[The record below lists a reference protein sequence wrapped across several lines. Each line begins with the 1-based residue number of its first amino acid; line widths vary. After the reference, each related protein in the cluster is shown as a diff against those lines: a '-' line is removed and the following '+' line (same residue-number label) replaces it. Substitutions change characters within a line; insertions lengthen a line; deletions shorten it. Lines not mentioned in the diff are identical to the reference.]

1 MATTSHD
8 QSILDALDEL
18 VELRPFP
25 ATASQLIGACRNEDV
40 TAQQIATIIA
50 VDSALTVKTL
60 QIANSPIYGHS
71 GQISSVQHA
80 TVVLGLRALRNLAI
94 ATAVGDVFGRGD
106 HSTARTR
113 EQLWQ
118 HSLACGSVSR
128 TVASVTGLC
137 HPDEAFLAGVVH
149 DVGKLFFTDHC
160 PDQYMKLLENPDSA
174 ARVATEVEH
183 FGVAHTYVG
192 GECSRTWGLP
202 DEVSDVICFH
212 HQPDESDF
220 ESNLLNIVAASNQL
234 TQIWD
239 VPDQVGTTD
248 NSQTV
253 LKLIS
258 VDLSPDEIE
267 SLKERSIAE
276 LAILRDIH
284 KSS

>member
-1 MATTSHD
+1 MATTFHD
-8 QSILDALDEL
+8 QSIRDALDEL
-18 VELRPFP
+18 IELRPFP
-25 ATASQLIGACRNEDV
+25 ATASQLISASRDENS
-40 TAQQIATIIA
+40 TAQQIAKIIA
-50 VDSALTVKTL
+50 VDPALTVKTL

-80 TVVLGLRALRNLAI
+80 TVILGLRALRNIAI
-94 ATAVGDVFGRGD
+94 ATAVGDVFGGGCAN
-106 HSTARTR
+106 TARTR

-137 HPDEAFLAGVVH
+137 NPDDAFLAGVVH
-149 DVGKLFFTDHC
+149 DVGKLFFSDHR
-160 PDQYMKLLENPDSA
+160 PDQYMKLLTNPDSA
-174 ARVATEVEH
+174 SRVATEVEH

-220 ESNLLNIVAASNQL
+220 ESDLLNLVAASNQL
-234 TQIWD
+234 AQIWD
-239 VPDQVGTTD
+239 SQDNVTTTD
-248 NSQTV
+248 NTQVAFSMM
-253 LKLIS
+253 S

-267 SLKERSIAE
+267 SLKERSVAE
-276 LAILRDIH
+276 LAMLRDVH
-284 KSS
+284 RSS